1 MAASTQ
7 NVYVGSETGLLKG
20 IAVAKGS
27 WRNLN
32 NIDTPNKSNEITCLC
47 WNHEDETSLI
57 VGLRCHKVAN
67 FDIRGQVLS
76 DFTLLDQGKE
86 GNLRSVSKF
95 EDSLITAYDNGLVY
109 IQQDDKIVQEI
120 NTGSH
125 LQCLSRNKNIIA
137 TGGKEAE
144 LKLFDISNLES
155 ATPVFQAKNVRNDW
169 LNLRVPVW
177 VTGINILAE
186 NKIVTCTGIF
196 FQISVTRIINTMKN
210 K

>member
-1 MAASTQ
+1 MAASMQ

-20 IAVAKGS
+20 ITVAKGS

-47 WNHEDETSLI
+47 WNHEDESSLTI
-57 VGLRCHKVAN
+57 GLRCHKVAN
-67 FDIRGQVLS
+67 FDILGQVLS
-76 DFTLLDQGKE
+76 EFTLLDQGNE

-109 IQQDDKIVQEI
+109 IQQDDEIVKEI

-125 LQCLSRNKNIIA
+125 LQCLSRNKNIIG

-155 ATPVFQAKNVRNDW
+155 TTPVFQAKNVRNDW

-177 VTGINILAE
+177 VTGINFLAE

-196 FQISVTRIINTMKN
+196 FQISITFDF
-210 K
+210 